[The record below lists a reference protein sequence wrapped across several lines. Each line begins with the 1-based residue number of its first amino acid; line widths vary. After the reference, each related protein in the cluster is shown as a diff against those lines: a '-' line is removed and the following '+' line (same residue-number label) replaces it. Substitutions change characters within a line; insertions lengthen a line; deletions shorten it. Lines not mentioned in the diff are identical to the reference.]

1 MGVLLFLIL
10 MASMAFLAIFF
21 ILNKKSMPAERQGE
35 VKEVLNKDAFVVQF
49 DDARPTIVRF
59 HGISMASES
68 EMLDDQIF
76 EFLHDEI
83 RGGRVLVKPIRV
95 STGDVIIGE
104 LHSLSGEYFNA
115 TMVRRGFARWTPSEA
130 ADDRKLGD
138 AQKAAKLEQLGV
150 WNPAVHQLLVGRL
163 RGDCENEQPPEDR
176 GEMEAT
182 RSEETE
188 DHSELADAELNPES
202 N

>member
-1 MGVLLFLIL
+1 
-10 MASMAFLAIFF
+10 MACMAFLAIFL
-21 ILNKKSMPAERQGE
+21 ILNKKSVPVERQGV

-68 EMLDDQIF
+68 EMLDDKIF
-76 EFLHDEI
+76 EFLSDEI
-83 RGGRVLVKPIRV
+83 RGGRVLIKPKRV

-104 LHSLSGEYFNA
+104 MHSLTGEYFNA

-130 ADDRKLGD
+130 ADDRELAE

-150 WNPAVHQLLVGRL
+150 WNPAVRQLLVGKL
-163 RGDCENEQPPEDR
+163 RDDYEDQQSSEENGEIEASQSNEQDY
-176 GEMEAT
+176 
-182 RSEETE
+182 SVF
-188 DHSELADAELNPES
+188 ADPGLNPEKS
-202 N
+202 

>member
-1 MGVLLFLIL
+1 ML
-10 MASMAFLAIFF
+10 MASMAFLAIFL

-163 RGDCENEQPPEDR
+163 RGDCENEQPSEDR
-176 GEMEAT
+176 GEIEAT

-188 DHSELADAELNPES
+188 DYSDLADAELNPES